1 MRFTSSVFLLTML
14 SFPAFAIGSQLPI
27 PEPASI
33 TVLSVGLASM
43 LLLRRKKK

>member
-1 MRFTSSVFLLTML
+1 MRFTSSVLLLTML
-14 SFPAFAIGSQLPI
+14 VSPAFAFSVLNV

-33 TVLSVGLASM
+33 TVLGAGLVSM

>member
-1 MRFTSSVFLLTML
+1 MRFVSSVILLTMV
-14 SFPAFAIGSQLPI
+14 SFPAFANLTFNV

-33 TVLSVGLASM
+33 TVLGAGLASM